1 MIHKEEGCM
10 KKKKNIIKK
19 IQTFVKK
26 KKMDRETILN
36 TKKLK
41 KIKAF
46 MKKK

>member
-1 MIHKEEGCM
+1 M

-41 KIKAF
+41 KFKAF
-46 MKKK
+46 MKQK

>member
-1 MIHKEEGCM
+1 MK

-36 TKKLK
+36 IKKLK